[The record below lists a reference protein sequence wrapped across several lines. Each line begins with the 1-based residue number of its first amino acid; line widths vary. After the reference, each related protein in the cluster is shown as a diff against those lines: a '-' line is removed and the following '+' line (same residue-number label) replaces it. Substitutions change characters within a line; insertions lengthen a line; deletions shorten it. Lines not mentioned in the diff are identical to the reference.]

1 METAT
6 EEPDIS
12 PNILAEIHKLA
23 PALEEFFPAGT
34 LKMGGGTILQARWGH
49 RISTDAGFF
58 ATPRAFNEVVVGRG
72 RALEAR
78 LMTLE
83 GVDSERSWVEL
94 TAIYC
99 ECEGVE
105 MSIVPSEPLVREGSG
120 RVVPGTGI
128 ETETT
133 ATILGKK
140 VFNRMIEGGGYE
152 VRDLYDLYTAIARD
166 QPALERALSPIPD
179 WQLCETVVQIR
190 TLPKN
195 WFANTNKPLLGVQAP
210 PSHRELT
217 ARVCDFLESWIQV
230 RGSNALGI

>member
-23 PALEEFFPAGT
+23 PTLEEFFPEGT

-49 RISTDAGFF
+49 RISTDADFF
-58 ATPRAFNEVVVGRG
+58 ALPHAFNEVVVGRG
-72 RALEAR
+72 GALEAR

-83 GVDSERSWVEL
+83 GVDSERSWVEPS
-94 TAIYC
+94 AIYC
-99 ECEGVE
+99 ECNGVE
-105 MSIVPSEPLVREGSG
+105 VSIMPSEPLVREGSG

-152 VRDLYDLYTAIARD
+152 VRDMYDMYTAIARD

-179 WQLCETVVQIR
+179 GQLLETIVQIR
-190 TLPKN
+190 SLPNN

-217 ARVCDFLESWIQV
+217 ARVCDFLENWIQV
-230 RGSNALGI
+230 RDDNALGI